1 MIVGLVDAARPQV
14 GVPTG
19 GGGGEREG
27 ETEPAVRYKKRP
39 GPLPGSDLCALTD
52 YAKFIC
58 VRVYAVHR
66 ARRHA
71 GQSNQTFKQ

>member
-1 MIVGLVDAARPQV
+1 MVVGLVTRPGLRWGCPQE
-14 GVPTG
+14 G
-19 GGGGEREG
+19 GEG
-27 ETEPAVRYKKRP
+27 ETEPAGRYKKRP
-39 GPLPGSDLCALTD
+39 GPLPGSDLCALTG

-58 VRVYAVHR
+58 VRVYAVYR